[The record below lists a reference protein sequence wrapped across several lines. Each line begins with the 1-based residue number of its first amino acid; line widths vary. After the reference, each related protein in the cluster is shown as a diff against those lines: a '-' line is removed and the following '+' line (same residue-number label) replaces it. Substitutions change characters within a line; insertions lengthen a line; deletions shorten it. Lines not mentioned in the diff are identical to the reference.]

1 MRALTHISAAA
12 TPDYA
17 LRVPS
22 HVQLLLG
29 TGLIGGLVGIGL
41 LGVAP
46 TLPALFG
53 YLLLAAG
60 VLSASFAL
68 SLSIITSPGL
78 RERARRQMVNAVAWR
93 GDERVL
99 DVGCGNGFLLI
110 ETAKHLTS
118 GSATGIDLWK
128 TDAGL
133 QSRDGARRNAN
144 LEGVADRV
152 DIRNADAG
160 AMPFEDNAF
169 DVIVSSLMLH
179 HAGGSAD
186 RDQVVQEMVR
196 VLKPGGTIL
205 LYDVRP
211 LIDVA
216 ARQLRARGLGSI
228 EGSGRIMRLLSAKRP
243 AASNA
248 R

>member
-1 MRALTHISAAA
+1 MALVVAASKPTSAKTWAATSRSKSIRRKPRACRRRVVRVVVGRVTTPSLVDNASNSSYCGRMRALTHISAAA

-29 TGLIGGLVGIGL
+29 TGVIGGLVGIGL
-41 LGVAP
+41 LGAAP

-110 ETAKHLTS
+110 ETAK
-118 GSATGIDLWK
+118 
-128 TDAGL
+128 
-133 QSRDGARRNAN
+133 
-144 LEGVADRV
+144 
-152 DIRNADAG
+152 
-160 AMPFEDNAF
+160 
-169 DVIVSSLMLH
+169 
-179 HAGGSAD
+179 
-186 RDQVVQEMVR
+186 
-196 VLKPGGTIL
+196 
-205 LYDVRP
+205 
-211 LIDVA
+211 
-216 ARQLRARGLGSI
+216 
-228 EGSGRIMRLLSAKRP
+228 
-243 AASNA
+243 
-248 R
+248 